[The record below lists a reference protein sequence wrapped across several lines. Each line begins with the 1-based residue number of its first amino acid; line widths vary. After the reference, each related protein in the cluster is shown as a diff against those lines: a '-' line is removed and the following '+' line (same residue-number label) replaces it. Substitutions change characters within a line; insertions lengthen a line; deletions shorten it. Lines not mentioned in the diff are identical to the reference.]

1 MFPGKLDKYLLNRS
15 IVAAEELLRKKK
27 KIKTRQVK

>member
-15 IVAAEELLRKKK
+15 IVAAEELLRQK